1 MPKVSN
7 SSFLNML
14 GPALGKGAHA
24 SINYLIKLAEMAT
37 EPLFGELA
45 KRYGYGA
52 RKGFDVADIIDVPSR
67 AVKGAVTPLLSMARK
82 PLSPI
87 IDLAGLLP
95 TLSGDPYTPET
106 IGKALEK
113 AGVTKS
119 PDIRFTE
126 GSESGWRE
134 YNDMIKFG
142 TSRYSKLFQKLL
154 GSKKGVEPVTVFEEL
169 GHARGGKVRSA
180 TQSLAEKGRQKGG
193 VPQHLSRLVE
203 ETRAKGV
210 SAKNVFTKEGMAEGL
225 LSLPSLLA
233 TLASYAIPS
242 PEHLKDPESRQR
254 MRRYQDL
261 EWSKLN
267 YSDPYGPMAQGEYYL
282 SQDRATRQQDWEN
295 PISQG
300 YMRAAM
306 AQSANP
312 LNQLAAYFGIQPLG
326 R

>member
-1 MPKVSN
+1 MSNTSKVHSG
-7 SSFLNML
+7 LD
-14 GPALGKGAHA
+14 
-24 SINYLIKLAEMAT
+24 YLIKLAEMAT
-37 EPLFGELA
+37 EPLFGERA
-45 KRYGYGA
+45 QRYGYGA

-67 AVKGAVTPLLSMARK
+67 AVKGAVAPMISMARQ

-95 TLSGDPYTPET
+95 TLAGDPYTPET
-106 IGKALEK
+106 IGQALEK

-119 PDIRFTE
+119 PNIRFRETA
-126 GSESGWRE
+126 GSGWGSLGDIVNLGKGRH
-134 YNDMIKFG
+134 
-142 TSRYSKLFQKLL
+142 SKLGKKLL
-154 GSKKGVEPVTVFEEL
+154 GEKKGAEPVTVFEEL
-169 GHARGGKVRSA
+169 SHARGGKVRSA
-180 TQSLAEKGRQKGG
+180 LRPLVKEGIQKGG
-193 VPQHLSRLVE
+193 MSQYLSRLLE

-210 SAKNVFTKEGMAEGL
+210 SAKNVFTKEGIAEGL

-233 TLASYAIPS
+233 TLASYAIPH
-242 PEHLKDPESRQR
+242 PEHLKDPESRHR
-254 MRRYQDL
+254 MRRFQDA
-261 EWSKLN
+261 EWMALN
-267 YSDPYGPMAQGEYYL
+267 YEDPSGQYAI
-282 SQDRATRQQDWEN
+282 DRGQEMLGRTRDLRENYWEN

>member
-1 MPKVSN
+1 V
-7 SSFLNML
+7 
-14 GPALGKGAHA
+14 AET
-24 SINYLIKLAEMAT
+24 NYIAT
-37 EPLFGELA
+37 LLDLMKAPLFGELA
-45 KRYGYGA
+45 KQYGYGA
-52 RKGFDVADIIDVPSR
+52 RKGFDIADIIDVPSR

-119 PDIRFTE
+119 PKIRFTE
-126 GSESGWRE
+126 SGEARWSP
-134 YNDMIKFG
+134 
-142 TSRYSKLFQKLL
+142 SRDILELGMGRHTKLGKKIL
-154 GSKKGVEPVTVFEEL
+154 GKRKGAEPVTVFEEL
-169 GHARGGKVRSA
+169 AHARGGKVRSA
-180 TQSLAEKGRQKGG
+180 IQSLMEKGREKGG
-193 VPQHLSRLVE
+193 MPQYLSRLLE

-233 TLASYAIPS
+233 TLASYAIPH
-242 PEHLKDPESRQR
+242 PEHLKDPEERHR
-254 MRRYQDL
+254 MRRYQDA
-261 EWSKLN
+261 EWLALN
-267 YSDPYGPMAQGEYYL
+267 YEDPSGQYAI
-282 SQDRATRQQDWEN
+282 DRGQEMLGRTRDLRENYWEN
-295 PISQG
+295 LVHQG

-312 LNQLAAYFGIQPLG
+312 LNQLAAYFGIKPLG